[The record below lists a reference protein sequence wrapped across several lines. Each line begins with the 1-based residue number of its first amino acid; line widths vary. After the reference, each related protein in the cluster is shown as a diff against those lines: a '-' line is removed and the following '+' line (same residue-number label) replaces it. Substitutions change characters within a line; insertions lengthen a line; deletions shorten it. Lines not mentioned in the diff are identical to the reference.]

1 VHTTEPLT
9 AIDTTEI
16 TVTIKST
23 IGIDNTVEITPP
35 IPQPSLVWP
44 SKPSLASPSIPQPSP
59 SPSIPQ
65 PSVAKTD
72 NWSVSGKKKN
82 KK

>member
-1 VHTTEPLT
+1 VKFAVPIVINAKVVTKTVHTTEPLT

-23 IGIDNTVEITPP
+23 IGIDSKAETSPP
-35 IPQPSLVWP
+35 VPQPSL
-44 SKPSLASPSIPQPSP
+44 
-59 SPSIPQ
+59 
-65 PSVAKTD
+65 AKKD
-72 NWSVSGKKKN
+72 SWSVSGKKKN